1 MALLVKWMG
10 VDFGEC
16 LMDGRMR
23 RSHLLIGDASKE
35 LGEPELSE
43 ERCHRWRV
51 AKEKYGSLST
61 IMERHKPEVISYVF
75 DDHPRAAEM
84 FLNVEQ
90 KYMML
95 ADGARDALLYL
106 REQGIALSIVT
117 AAKSNL
123 GPIETSAE
131 MRFLRNQ
138 NVLEYFDELITP
150 RGKMNVQDSS
160 IDIRYKGTS
169 KEEGTIYDV
178 LVEDLARRGIKPSE
192 AVMMGDKEWSDIT
205 PAKKRGLKT
214 ILYAGYVCRGPSKAD
229 IVIHHFSEL
238 KDIVRSGSH

>member
-1 MALLVKWMG
+1 MVLLVKWMG

-16 LMDGRMR
+16 LMDATMR
-23 RSHLLIGDASKE
+23 RSHLLIADTSKK
-35 LGEPELSE
+35 LGEPEFSE

-51 AKEKYGSLST
+51 LQEKYGSLPI
-61 IMERHKPEVISYVF
+61 IMERYKPEMISYVF
-75 DDHPRAAEM
+75 DDHPKAGEM

-90 KYMML
+90 KYMAL
-95 ADGARDALLYL
+95 ADGARDALIYL
-106 REQGIALSIVT
+106 REQGIEVSVVT

-123 GPIETSAE
+123 GPIETSTE

-150 RGKMNVQDSS
+150 QGKVNIHDSS

-169 KEEGTIYDV
+169 KEEGTIYDE

>member
-16 LMDGRMR
+16 LMDATMR
-23 RSHLLIGDASKE
+23 RSHLVISDTSKE

-43 ERCHRWRV
+43 ERFHRWRV
-51 AKEKYGSLST
+51 AEEKYGSLYI
-61 IMERHKPEVISYVF
+61 IMECHKPEVINYVF
-75 DDHPRAAEM
+75 NDHPRAAEI
-84 FLNVEQ
+84 FLDVEQ
-90 KYMML
+90 KYMKL
-95 ADGARDALLYL
+95 ADGARDALIYL
-106 REQGIALSIVT
+106 IEQGIALSVVT

-123 GPIETSAE
+123 GPIETSTE

-138 NVLEYFDELITP
+138 KLLEYFDELISP
-150 RGKMNVQDSS
+150 QGKVNMHDNS
-160 IDIRYKGTS
+160 IDIRYQGTS
-169 KEEGTIYDV
+169 KEEGTLYDV

-192 AVMMGDKEWSDIT
+192 AVMMGDKEWADIT

-214 ILYAGYVCRGPSKAD
+214 ILYAGYVCRGPSEAD

-238 KDIVRSGSH
+238 KEIIRSGSH